1 MKTDETCTHRGMWCA
16 SGMKRQRNEHDEVT
30 VTLRA
35 LDMFCTQLQLHLS
48 HIIDENTVTLA
59 IKACQGDSKSRY
71 QIHGFASYTTVSN
84 SLMRLYT
91 KAGQFDGQFDGPLL
105 IFQTMCCTDIV
116 SWNTILSWFRTSEG
130 ALNFALM
137 MNFNGV
143 LFYPRRLIEA
153 RNVFDEMANEDV
165 VSWNAILAGY
175 SQEGNHGLEAIFVFI
190 EMVEE
195 GMGLDHVSFTSAV
208 SACGHEMNLEL
219 GKQIHGLT
227 IKSGYGSHVSV
238 CNVLISTYLK
248 CEVTEDAKLV
258 FRCMNDRNIV
268 SWTTMISIDEEDAI
282 SLFNEVRLDGVYPND
297 VTFVGIIHAISIRK
311 LVEEGEMI
319 HGFCIKTGFL
329 SKRNVCNSLGMLSLS
344 PCMTP
349 SKLELNCREIISWN
363 ALISGY
369 AQKGLCALLDM
380 YAKRGSICESKRVF
394 SETPHKSQFAW
405 IAIISAYAGHGDYDS
420 VIELFK
426 EMEREGVRPDSVTF
440 LSILAAGCRNGMVE
454 MGRHLFHSM
463 VKDYHIEPSPQH
475 YSSMVDMLGCA
486 GKLEEAQEL
495 MSQIPGQ
502 PGFSLLR
509 SLLGACRIHG
519 NVEMAERVANTLMR
533 LEPMESGSFVL
544 MSNLYAEK
552 GDWEMVAKLGKW
564 KRDEGVRKEL

>member
-1 MKTDETCTHRGMWCA
+1 MWCA

-35 LDMFCTQLQLHLS
+35 LDMFCKQLQLHLS
-48 HIIDENTVTLA
+48 HIIDENTVTL
-59 IKACQGDSKSRY
+59 KPRY

-91 KAGQFDGQFDGPLL
+91 KAGQFDGPLL

-116 SWNTILSWFRTSEG
+116 SWNTILSGFRTSEG

-153 RNVFDEMANEDV
+153 RNVFDEMANEDL

-190 EMVEE
+190 EMVGD

-238 CNVLISTYLK
+238 CNVLISTYSK
-248 CEVTEDAKLV
+248 CEVIEDAKLV
-258 FRCMNDRNIV
+258 FQCMNDRNIV

-311 LVEEGEMI
+311 LVEEGEKI
-319 HGFCIKTGFL
+319 HGFCIKAGFL
-329 SKRNVCNSLGMLSLS
+329 SKHNVCNSLG
-344 PCMTP
+344 
-349 SKLELNCREIISWN
+349 
-363 ALISGY
+363 Y
-369 AQKGLCALLDM
+369 AQNGLCQDALKTFLVATMESKPNNYTFGLVLSAIVTGPIIAGALLDM

-440 LSILAAGCRNGMVE
+440 LSILAAGCRNGMAE
-454 MGRHLFHSM
+454 MGRHLCHSM

-475 YSSMVDMLGCA
+475 YSSMADMLGRA
-486 GKLEEAQEL
+486 GKLEEAEEL

-502 PGFSLLR
+502 PGFSLLH

-552 GDWEMVAKLGKW
+552 GDWEMVAKVGKW

>member
-1 MKTDETCTHRGMWCA
+1 
-16 SGMKRQRNEHDEVT
+16 MKRQRNEHDEVT

-59 IKACQGDSKSRY
+59 IKACQGYPKSRC

-91 KAGQFDGQFDGPLL
+91 KAGQFD
-105 IFQTMCCTDIV
+105 
-116 SWNTILSWFRTSEG
+116 
-130 ALNFALM
+130 
-137 MNFNGV
+137 
-143 LFYPRRLIEA
+143 EA

-238 CNVLISTYLK
+238 CNVLISTYSK

-258 FRCMNDRNIV
+258 FQCMNDRNIV

-329 SKRNVCNSLGMLSLS
+329 SKRNVCSSLG
-344 PCMTP
+344 
-349 SKLELNCREIISWN
+349 
-363 ALISGY
+363 
-369 AQKGLCALLDM
+369 ALLDM

-440 LSILAAGCRNGMVE
+440 LSILAAGFRNGMVE

-502 PGFSLLR
+502 PGFSLLH

-519 NVEMAERVANTLMR
+519 NVEMAERVANKLMR

-552 GDWEMVAKLGKW
+552 GDWEMVAKVGKW

>member
-16 SGMKRQRNEHDEVT
+16 SGMKRQRNEQDEVT

-71 QIHGFASYTTVSN
+71 QIHAVSN

-363 ALISGY
+363 ALISGIV
-369 AQKGLCALLDM
+369 Q
-380 YAKRGSICESKRVF
+380 
-394 SETPHKSQFAW
+394 
-405 IAIISAYAGHGDYDS
+405 GDG
-420 VIELFK
+420 
-426 EMEREGVRPDSVTF
+426 ERRSRPDSVTF
-440 LSILAAGCRNGMVE
+440 LSILAVGCRNGMVE

-502 PGFSLLR
+502 PGFSLLH

>member
-1 MKTDETCTHRGMWCA
+1 
-16 SGMKRQRNEHDEVT
+16 
-30 VTLRA
+30 
-35 LDMFCTQLQLHLS
+35 
-48 HIIDENTVTLA
+48 
-59 IKACQGDSKSRY
+59 
-71 QIHGFASYTTVSN
+71 
-84 SLMRLYT
+84 
-91 KAGQFDGQFDGPLL
+91 
-105 IFQTMCCTDIV
+105 
-116 SWNTILSWFRTSEG
+116 
-130 ALNFALM
+130 
-137 MNFNGV
+137 
-143 LFYPRRLIEA
+143 
-153 RNVFDEMANEDV
+153 MANEDL

-190 EMVEE
+190 EMVGE

-238 CNVLISTYLK
+238 CNVLISTYSK

-258 FRCMNDRNIV
+258 FQCMNYRNIV

-319 HGFCIKTGFL
+319 HGFCIKAGFL
-329 SKRNVCNSLGMLSLS
+329 SKHNVCNSLG
-344 PCMTP
+344 
-349 SKLELNCREIISWN
+349 
-363 ALISGY
+363 Y
-369 AQKGLCALLDM
+369 AQNGLCQDALKTYLVATMESKPNNYTFGIVLSAIGALLDM

-475 YSSMVDMLGCA
+475 YSSMADMLGRA
-486 GKLEEAQEL
+486 GKLEEAEEL
-495 MSQIPGQ
+495 MSQIPGP
-502 PGFSLLR
+502 PGCSLLH

-552 GDWEMVAKLGKW
+552 GDWEMVAKVGKW

>member
-1 MKTDETCTHRGMWCA
+1 
-16 SGMKRQRNEHDEVT
+16 
-30 VTLRA
+30 
-35 LDMFCTQLQLHLS
+35 
-48 HIIDENTVTLA
+48 
-59 IKACQGDSKSRY
+59 
-71 QIHGFASYTTVSN
+71 
-84 SLMRLYT
+84 
-91 KAGQFDGQFDGPLL
+91 
-105 IFQTMCCTDIV
+105 
-116 SWNTILSWFRTSEG
+116 
-130 ALNFALM
+130 
-137 MNFNGV
+137 
-143 LFYPRRLIEA
+143 
-153 RNVFDEMANEDV
+153 MANEDL

-190 EMVEE
+190 EMVGE

-238 CNVLISTYLK
+238 CNVLISTYSK

-258 FRCMNDRNIV
+258 FQCMNYRNIV
-268 SWTTMISIDEEDAI
+268 SWTTMISIDEEDVI

-319 HGFCIKTGFL
+319 HGFCIKAGFL
-329 SKRNVCNSLGMLSLS
+329 SKHNVCNSLG
-344 PCMTP
+344 
-349 SKLELNCREIISWN
+349 
-363 ALISGY
+363 Y
-369 AQKGLCALLDM
+369 AQNGLCQDALKTYLVATMESKPNNYTFGIVLSAIGALLDM

-475 YSSMVDMLGCA
+475 YSSMADMLGRA
-486 GKLEEAQEL
+486 GKLEEAEEL
-495 MSQIPGQ
+495 MSQIPRQ
-502 PGFSLLR
+502 PGCSLLH

-519 NVEMAERVANTLMR
+519 NVEMAERVANT
-533 LEPMESGSFVL
+533 
-544 MSNLYAEK
+544 
-552 GDWEMVAKLGKW
+552 
-564 KRDEGVRKEL
+564 